1 MIKILLKNNVF
12 FFISLFVL
20 IIVSSLLSFK
30 NLSLDLYFNQKYID
44 YAEALSGFIKSN
56 SNIIVDGLSTFP
68 IWGYG
73 FIHWLFD
80 SSILNI
86 LIFQQVLNFYTIYL
100 LDQFL
105 SKNYKKSLVLW
116 RGMVILSLPYFFFI
130 PKFGLKYFF

>member
-12 FFISLFVL
+12 FFISLIVL

-30 NLSLDLYFNQKYID
+30 NLSLDLYFNQKYYV
-44 YAEALSGFIKSN
+44 YAKALSSFFISN
-56 SNIIVDGLSTFP
+56 SNILVDGLSTFP

-73 FIHWLFD
+73 IIHWLFD

-86 LIFQQVLNFYTIYL
+86 LVFQQVLSFYTIYL

-105 SKNYKKSLVLW
+105 GKNYKKSLVVW
-116 RGMVILSLPYFFFI
+116 RGMVLLALPYFFFSY
-130 PKFGLKYFF
+130 PNLA

>member
-68 IWGYG
+68 ILGYG
-73 FIHWLFD
+73 FI
-80 SSILNI
+80 
-86 LIFQQVLNFYTIYL
+86 
-100 LDQFL
+100 
-105 SKNYKKSLVLW
+105 
-116 RGMVILSLPYFFFI
+116 R
-130 PKFGLKYFF
+130 